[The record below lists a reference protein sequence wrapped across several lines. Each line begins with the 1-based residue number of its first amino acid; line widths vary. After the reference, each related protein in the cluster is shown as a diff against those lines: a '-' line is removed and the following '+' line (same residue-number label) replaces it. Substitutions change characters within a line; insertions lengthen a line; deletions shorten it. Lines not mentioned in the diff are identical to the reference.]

1 MELLKSFG
9 PLLRQIAPTIAT
21 ALGGPVAGMAVRALS
36 VGLLGHEDGRPNDLA
51 AVLAAATPDQV
62 TAIKQIDADFEVRM
76 KQLDI
81 DLEALVVEDRK
92 SARDMQME
100 LKSNLVPALAVFIL
114 VSFIVV
120 TVATLLGYTKV
131 DSVLAGTLIGYLSA
145 KAEQV
150 ISFYFGSS
158 NGSQKKDVMLFN
170 STPKK

>member
-1 MELLKSFG
+1 MDLLKSFG

-36 VGLLGHEDGRPNDLA
+36 VGLLGTEDGKPSDLA

-81 DLEALVVEDRK
+81 DLEALVVADRK

>member
-1 MELLKSFG
+1 MNLLGTFG

-36 VGLLGHEDGRPNDLA
+36 IGLLGREDGSADDLA

-62 TAIKQIDADFEVRM
+62 TEIKRIDSEFQIKM

-81 DLEALVVEDRK
+81 DLEALVVADRK
-92 SARDMQME
+92 SARDMQMA
-100 LKSNLVPALAVFIL
+100 LKTNLVPSMAIFIL
-114 VSFIVV
+114 CSFVAV
-120 TVATLLGYTKV
+120 TAATLLGYTKV

-158 NGSQKKDVMLFN
+158 NSSQNKDMLLYN
-170 STPKK
+170 STPTK

>member
-1 MELLKSFG
+1 MDLLGTFG

-36 VGLLGHEDGRPNDLA
+36 IGLLGREDGTASDLA
-51 AVLAAATPDQV
+51 EVLAAATPDQV
-62 TAIKQIDADFEVRM
+62 TEIKRIDSEFQIKM

-81 DLEALVVEDRK
+81 DLEALIVADRK
-92 SARDMQME
+92 SAREMQMS
-100 LKSNLVPALAVFIL
+100 LKTNLVPGMAVFIL
-114 VSFIVV
+114 CSFVAV

-131 DSVLAGTLIGYLSA
+131 DSVLAGTLIGYISA

-158 NGSQKKDVMLFN
+158 NSSQNKDIMLYN
-170 STPKK
+170 STPMK

>member
-1 MELLKSFG
+1 MDLLGTFG

-36 VGLLGHEDGRPNDLA
+36 IGLLGREDGTASDLA
-51 AVLAAATPDQV
+51 EVLAAATPDQV
-62 TAIKQIDADFEVRM
+62 TEIKRIDADFQVKM

-81 DLEALVVEDRK
+81 DLEALVVADRK
-92 SARDMQME
+92 SAREMQVT
-100 LKSNLVPALAVFIL
+100 LKTNLVPSMAVFIL
-114 VSFIVV
+114 CSFVAV

-158 NGSQKKDVMLFN
+158 NSSQNKDLLLYN
-170 STPKK
+170 STPSK

>member
-1 MELLKSFG
+1 MDLLKTFG
-9 PLLRQIAPTIAT
+9 PLLRQVAPTIAT

-36 VGLLGHEDGRPNDLA
+36 IGLLGRDDATASDLA
-51 AVLAAATPDQV
+51 EVLAAATPDQV
-62 TAIKQIDADFEVRM
+62 TEIKRIDAEFQVKM

-81 DLEALVVEDRK
+81 DLEALVVADRK
-92 SARDMQME
+92 SAREMQMA
-100 LKSNLVPALAVFIL
+100 LKTNLVPSMAVFIL
-114 VSFIVV
+114 CSFVAV

-158 NGSQKKDVMLFN
+158 NSSQNKDLLLYN
-170 STPKK
+170 STPSK

>member
-1 MELLKSFG
+1 MDLLGSFG

-21 ALGGPVAGMAVRALS
+21 ALGGPLAGVATRYLANT
-36 VGLLGHEDGRPNDLA
+36 LLGKEEASMDELSSVLGSLAPDQIA
-51 AVLAAATPDQV
+51 AV
-62 TAIKQIDADFEVRM
+62 KKIDADFKVQM
-76 KQLDI
+76 KQLEI

-92 SARDMQME
+92 SARDMQMQVR
-100 LKSNLVPALAVFIL
+100 SQLVPAIAVFII

-120 TVATLLGYTKV
+120 TVSTLLGYTKV

-158 NGSQKKDVMLFN
+158 HSSQNKDIMLYN
-170 STPKK
+170 SSPK

>member
-1 MELLKSFG
+1 MDLLGTFG

-36 VGLLGHEDGRPNDLA
+36 IGLLGRDDASASDLA
-51 AVLAAATPDQV
+51 EVLAAATPDQV
-62 TAIKQIDADFEVRM
+62 TEIKRIDAEFQVKM

-81 DLEALVVEDRK
+81 DLEALVVADRK
-92 SARDMQME
+92 SAREMQMA
-100 LKSNLVPALAVFIL
+100 LKTNLVPSMAVFIL
-114 VSFIVV
+114 CSFVAV

-158 NGSQKKDVMLFN
+158 NSSQNKDLLLYN
-170 STPKK
+170 STPSK

>member
-1 MELLKSFG
+1 MNLLGTFG

-36 VGLLGHEDGRPNDLA
+36 IGLLGREDGTASDLA
-51 AVLAAATPDQV
+51 EVLAAATPDQV
-62 TAIKQIDADFEVRM
+62 TEIKRIDSEFQVKM

-81 DLEALVVEDRK
+81 DLEALVVADRK
-92 SARDMQME
+92 SAREMQMA
-100 LKSNLVPALAVFIL
+100 LKTNLVPAMGVFIL
-114 VSFIVV
+114 CSFVAV

-131 DSVLAGTLIGYLSA
+131 DSVLAGTLIGYISA

-158 NGSQKKDVMLFN
+158 NSSQNKDLMLYN
-170 STPKK
+170 STPMK

>member
-1 MELLKSFG
+1 MNLLGTFG

-36 VGLLGHEDGRPNDLA
+36 IGLLGREDGTASDLA
-51 AVLAAATPDQV
+51 EVLAAATPDQV
-62 TAIKQIDADFEVRM
+62 TEIKRIDSEFQIKM

-81 DLEALVVEDRK
+81 DLEALVVADRK
-92 SARDMQME
+92 SAREMQMS
-100 LKSNLVPALAVFIL
+100 LKTNLVPGMAVFIL
-114 VSFIVV
+114 CSFVAV

-131 DSVLAGTLIGYLSA
+131 DSVLAGTLIGYISA

-158 NGSQKKDVMLFN
+158 NSSQNKDLLLYN
-170 STPKK
+170 STPVK

>member
-1 MELLKSFG
+1 MKLLETFG

-36 VGLLGHEDGRPNDLA
+36 VGLLGREDGSVSDLSA
-51 AVLAAATPDQV
+51 LLAAATPDQV
-62 TAIKQIDADFEVRM
+62 TAIKQIDADFQVRM

-92 SARDMQME
+92 SARDMQRE
-100 LKSNLVPALAVFIL
+100 VKSNLVPALAIFVL
-114 VSFIVV
+114 VSFVSV
-120 TVATLLGYTKV
+120 TVATLLGYTKI

-158 NGSQKKDVMLFN
+158 NSSQNKDLLLYN
-170 STPKK
+170 STPKR

>member
-1 MELLKSFG
+1 MNLLGTFG

-36 VGLLGHEDGRPNDLA
+36 IGLLGREDGTASDLA
-51 AVLAAATPDQV
+51 EVLAAATPDQV
-62 TAIKQIDADFEVRM
+62 TEIKRIDSEFQIKM

-81 DLEALVVEDRK
+81 DLEALVVADRK
-92 SARDMQME
+92 SAREMQMS
-100 LKSNLVPALAVFIL
+100 LKTNLVPGMAVFIL
-114 VSFIVV
+114 CSFVAV

-131 DSVLAGTLIGYLSA
+131 DSVLAGTLIGYISA

-158 NGSQKKDVMLFN
+158 NSSQNKDLLLYN
-170 STPKK
+170 STPMK

>member
-1 MELLKSFG
+1 MNLLGTFG

-36 VGLLGHEDGRPNDLA
+36 IGLLGREDGTSSDLA
-51 AVLAAATPDQV
+51 EVLAAATPDQV
-62 TAIKQIDADFEVRM
+62 TEIKRIDSEFQIKM

-81 DLEALVVEDRK
+81 DLEALVVADRK
-92 SARDMQME
+92 SAREMQMS
-100 LKSNLVPALAVFIL
+100 LKTNLVPGMAVFIL
-114 VSFIVV
+114 CSFVAV

-131 DSVLAGTLIGYLSA
+131 DSVLAGTLIGYISA

-158 NGSQKKDVMLFN
+158 NSSQNKDLLLYN
-170 STPKK
+170 STPVK

>member
-1 MELLKSFG
+1 MDLLGTFG

-36 VGLLGHEDGRPNDLA
+36 IGLLGRDDASASDLA
-51 AVLAAATPDQV
+51 EVLAAATPDQV
-62 TAIKQIDADFEVRM
+62 TEIKRIDAEFQVKM

-81 DLEALVVEDRK
+81 DLEALVVADRK
-92 SARDMQME
+92 SAREMQMT
-100 LKSNLVPALAVFIL
+100 LKTNLVPSMAVFIL
-114 VSFIVV
+114 CSFVAV

-158 NGSQKKDVMLFN
+158 NSSQNKDLLLYN
-170 STPKK
+170 STPSK

>member
-1 MELLKSFG
+1 MNLLGTFG

-36 VGLLGHEDGRPNDLA
+36 IGLLGREDGTADDLA

-62 TAIKQIDADFEVRM
+62 TEIKRIDSDFQIKM

-81 DLEALVVEDRK
+81 DLEALVVADRK
-92 SARDMQME
+92 SAREMQMA
-100 LKSNLVPALAVFIL
+100 LRTNLVPSMAIFIL
-114 VSFIVV
+114 CSFVAV

-158 NGSQKKDVMLFN
+158 NSSQNKDMLLYN
-170 STPKK
+170 STPMK

>member
-1 MELLKSFG
+1 MDLLGTFG

-36 VGLLGHEDGRPNDLA
+36 IGLLGRDDASASDLA
-51 AVLAAATPDQV
+51 EVLAAATPDQV
-62 TAIKQIDADFEVRM
+62 TEIKRIDAEFQVKM

-81 DLEALVVEDRK
+81 DLEALVVADRK
-92 SARDMQME
+92 SAREMQMS
-100 LKSNLVPALAVFIL
+100 LKTNLVPSMAVFIL
-114 VSFIVV
+114 CSFVAV

-158 NGSQKKDVMLFN
+158 NSSQNKDLLLYN
-170 STPKK
+170 STPSK

>member
-1 MELLKSFG
+1 MDLLKAFG

-36 VGLLGHEDGRPNDLA
+36 IGLLGREDGSSSDIA
-51 AVLAAATPDQV
+51 EVLAAATPDQV
-62 TAIKQIDADFEVRM
+62 TEIKRIDSDFQVKM

-81 DLEALVVEDRK
+81 DLEALVVADRK
-92 SARDMQME
+92 SARDMQMA
-100 LKSNLVPALAVFIL
+100 LRTNLVPSMAIFIL
-114 VSFIVV
+114 VSFVVV
-120 TVATLLGYTKV
+120 TITTLFGYTKV

-158 NGSQKKDVMLFN
+158 NSSQNKDILLYN